1 MNGLYPD
8 GGYDQ
13 IMDRSSY
20 GSYASGYKECPGISI
35 ALLLITALGIG
46 WDFKTTFFNTKYKW
60 ASVLRTS
67 SFFNIERFFQTN
79 FINLKLFFRN
89 NRFFLTNIFSYKVLC
104 KLTFEKKNKIDDPK
118 NLK

>member
-1 MNGLYPD
+1 LNGVYPD

-46 WDFKTTFFNTKYKW
+46 WVFKKTFFNTK
-60 ASVLRTS
+60 
-67 SFFNIERFFQTN
+67 
-79 FINLKLFFRN
+79 
-89 NRFFLTNIFSYKVLC
+89 
-104 KLTFEKKNKIDDPK
+104 
-118 NLK
+118 